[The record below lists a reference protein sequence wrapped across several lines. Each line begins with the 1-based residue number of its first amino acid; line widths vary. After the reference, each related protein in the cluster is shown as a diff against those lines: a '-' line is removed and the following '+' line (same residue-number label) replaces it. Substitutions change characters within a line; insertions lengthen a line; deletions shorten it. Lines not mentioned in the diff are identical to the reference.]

1 MGYHTVDDDSVL
13 AYIRAN
19 PAAFRAQLRA
29 ISLGIDTRAID
40 WVAGYEWVDR
50 LLACGRGARDIH
62 RWDMVLASTQVTR
75 YAHDLPRS
83 PYHDQG
89 QVAQTV
95 DQFQRRDNP

>member
-40 WVAGYEWVDR
+40 WVAGYEW
-50 LLACGRGARDIH
+50 
-62 RWDMVLASTQVTR
+62 
-75 YAHDLPRS
+75 
-83 PYHDQG
+83 
-89 QVAQTV
+89 AQTPPHHARAG
-95 DQFQRRDNP
+95 RRLYIPPTPLLKIFWRFYAGRTVSNAVRR

>member
-1 MGYHTVDDDSVL
+1 MSNNYTVNHTVDVDAVL

-40 WVAGYEWVDR
+40 
-50 LLACGRGARDIH
+50 RGARDIH

-83 PYHDQG
+83 PYY
-89 QVAQTV
+89 
-95 DQFQRRDNP
+95 RSSI